1 MQGIA
6 ETEIKYEKNY
16 SRELN
21 LYGQV
26 IKEFGQSEDYP
37 KYVQTVLDNSQ
48 KAGISLFDESD
59 GTQREQEKVQK
70 DFQKMTETKPHFLG
84 TYAVEMYMK
93 TDLIFVKTAMIL
105 CTAQRA
111 VYVAVLC
118 R

>member
-1 MQGIA
+1 MTG
-6 ETEIKYEKNY
+6 
-16 SRELN
+16 
-21 LYGQV
+21 
-26 IKEFGQSEDYP
+26 
-37 KYVQTVLDNSQ
+37 VQTCALP
-48 KAGISLFDESD
+48 IFSLFDESD

-111 VYVAVLC
+111 VYAAVLC